1 MEKEASVEINL
12 RLYFWSTRI
21 EEMLQLGSKNAG
33 LTNESIYGPD
43 FGHLVLSHQRHPIY
57 PFTI

>member
-43 FGHLVLSHQRHPIY
+43 FGHLVLSHQ
-57 PFTI
+57 